1 MTVPRRTFAALFL
14 LLALVVGAVPALAPG
29 VRAVDPPDEPPP
41 PVEPTPT
48 PTPEPTP
55 TPTPEPTPTPTP
67 EPTPTPA
74 VPPVGSP
81 ESPMSD
87 HLSSDVYGYL
97 PYWEMTSAIVDYL
110 DWNALSVLSLF
121 SVTST
126 GTGTINRTLG
136 GYKAITGSLGR
147 TLVATAKSRGVRV
160 ELTFTSFGYD
170 KNAAFFADPAR
181 QATLIAELRALV
193 LDVGA
198 DGVNVDVELI
208 KGTWFA
214 AYGAF
219 VANLRAALQAD
230 NPAASVSVATNANT
244 SGAQMAKRAAD
255 AGADRIF
262 IMGYAYRTT
271 SSNPGAIAP
280 LVGRSSP
287 SGLDLRWTVDRY
299 AAEGVPLGRTILGLP
314 YYGVSW
320 PTASGALGAPR
331 TTTGSTYVPRR
342 HIGQPAS
349 LGASLRYEPG
359 ESVSWYAWYDTAAGT
374 WRQVFYDTPTS
385 LQPKYAYA
393 VSRGLAGVGIWA
405 LGYDRGVPGY
415 WELLKS
421 MFGPP
426 LVATLNVA
434 PSPTRSLTVAAT
446 VATTSGSRPVSDVR
460 FHAEGQAWGL
470 WQPMVPA
477 TVDANGL
484 PVAAPPYPVSLS
496 ASAAD
501 GRRLVWAQV
510 RDQGGTMSSA
520 VSAAVELDRTA
531 PVLAEAPVLWYS
543 ATSGSW
549 RARWKAAKDL
559 HGPVAYRVQYSV
571 NNGPWKIATLQTPT
585 AGIVLPVRS
594 RASKVAVR
602 VRAVDVL
609 GNWGPA
615 KLTRR

>member
-1 MTVPRRTFAALFL
+1 MTVPRRTLAALL
-14 LLALVVGAVPALAPG
+14 LLMVLAIGVAPALAPG
-29 VRAVDPPDEPPP
+29 VRAED
-41 PVEPTPT
+41 PTPT
-48 PTPEPTP
+48 PVVETPSPSPVDTPTPSPSPTP
-55 TPTPEPTPTPTP
+55 TPSPTA
-67 EPTPTPA
+67 PA
-74 VPPVGSP
+74 IGSP

-121 SVTST
+121 SVTQT
-126 GTGTINRTLG
+126 ATGTINRTLA

-181 QATLIAELRALV
+181 QAALIAELRALV

-320 PTASGALGAPR
+320 PTTSGIPGCASNHHGFHLGAPPPHR
-331 TTTGSTYVPRR
+331 RARVTG
-342 HIGQPAS
+342 G
-349 LGASLRYEPG
+349 
-359 ESVSWYAWYDTAAGT
+359 
-374 WRQVFYDTPTS
+374 
-385 LQPKYAYA
+385 
-393 VSRGLAGVGIWA
+393 
-405 LGYDRGVPGY
+405 
-415 WELLKS
+415 
-421 MFGPP
+421 
-426 LVATLNVA
+426 VA
-434 PSPTRSLTVAAT
+434 PL
-446 VATTSGSRPVSDVR
+446 
-460 FHAEGQAWGL
+460 
-470 WQPMVPA
+470 
-477 TVDANGL
+477 
-484 PVAAPPYPVSLS
+484 
-496 ASAAD
+496 
-501 GRRLVWAQV
+501 
-510 RDQGGTMSSA
+510 
-520 VSAAVELDRTA
+520 
-531 PVLAEAPVLWYS
+531 
-543 ATSGSW
+543 
-549 RARWKAAKDL
+549 
-559 HGPVAYRVQYSV
+559 
-571 NNGPWKIATLQTPT
+571 
-585 AGIVLPVRS
+585 
-594 RASKVAVR
+594 
-602 VRAVDVL
+602 
-609 GNWGPA
+609 
-615 KLTRR
+615 

>member
-1 MTVPRRTFAALFL
+1 
-14 LLALVVGAVPALAPG
+14 
-29 VRAVDPPDEPPP
+29 
-41 PVEPTPT
+41 
-48 PTPEPTP
+48 
-55 TPTPEPTPTPTP
+55 
-67 EPTPTPA
+67 
-74 VPPVGSP
+74 
-81 ESPMSD
+81 MSD
-87 HLSSDVYGYL
+87 HLSGDVYGYL
-97 PYWEMTSAIVDYL
+97 PYWEMTSAIADYL

-121 SVTST
+121 SVTQT

-147 TLVATAKSRGVRV
+147 SLVATAKSRGVRV

-181 QATLIAELRALV
+181 QAVLIDELRALV

-219 VANLRAALQAD
+219 VANLRAVLQAD

-320 PTASGALGAPR
+320 PTTSGALGAPR

-342 HIGQPAS
+342 HIGEPRS

-359 ESVSWYAWYDTAAGT
+359 ESVSWYAWYDTVAGT

-385 LQPKYAYA
+385 LAPKYAYA
-393 VSRGLAGVGIWA
+393 ISRGLAGVGIWA

-426 LVATLNVA
+426 LLATLSVA
-434 PSPTRSLTVAAT
+434 PSLTRSLTVAAT
-446 VATTSGSRPVSDVR
+446 VGTSPGSRPVTDVR
-460 FHAEGQAWGL
+460 FHAEGQAWGP

-477 TVDANGL
+477 TVDVTTGL
-484 PVAAPPYPVSLS
+484 PVPAPPYPVSLS

-520 VSAAVELDRTA
+520 VSAVVELDRTA

-543 ATSGSW
+543 TTSGSW
-549 RARWKAAKDL
+549 RARWKAARDL
-559 HGPVAYRVQYSV
+559 HGPVVYRVQYSV
-571 NNGPWKIATLQTPT
+571 NNGPWKIATASTPK

-594 RASKVAVR
+594 RTAKVAIR
-602 VRAVDVL
+602 VRAGDVL

-615 KLTRR
+615 KVTRR

>member
-14 LLALVVGAVPALAPG
+14 LLALVVGAVPALAPR
-29 VRAVDPPDEPPP
+29 VRAVDPPVEPPP
-41 PVEPTPT
+41 TAEPTPT

-67 EPTPTPA
+67 TPMPTPT

-121 SVTST
+121 SVTWT
-126 GTGTINRTLG
+126 GSGTLDRSLG
-136 GYKAITGSLGR
+136 GYRAMTGSLGS
-147 TLVATAKSRGVRV
+147 TVIATAKARGVRV
-160 ELTFTSFGYD
+160 ELCFTSFGYD
-170 KNAAFFADPAR
+170 KNATLFGDPVR
-181 QATLIAELRALV
+181 QAAVIAELRALA
-193 LDVGA
+193 LATGA

-271 SSNPGAIAP
+271 SSNPGANAP

-299 AAEGVPLGRTILGLP
+299 ALEGVPLGRVILGLP
-314 YYGVSW
+314 YYGISW

-331 TTTGSTYVPRR
+331 TATGSTYVPRR
-342 HIGQPAS
+342 HIGEPAS

-359 ESVSWYAWYDTAAGT
+359 ESVSWYAWYDAAAST

-426 LVATLNVA
+426 LVATLSVA
-434 PSPTRSLTVAAT
+434 PSPTRSLIVAAT

-460 FHAEGQAWGL
+460 FHAEGQAWGR

-496 ASAAD
+496 ASATD

-531 PVLAEAPVLWYS
+531 PALAEAPVLWYS
-543 ATSGSW
+543 TTSGSW

-559 HGPVAYRVQYSV
+559 HGPVAYRVKYSV

-594 RASKVAVR
+594 PASKVAVY

-615 KLTRR
+615 KVTRR

>member
-1 MTVPRRTFAALFL
+1 MTVPRRTFAALL
-14 LLALVVGAVPALAPG
+14 LLMVLAIGVAPALAPA
-29 VRAVDPPDEPPP
+29 VRAEDPTPT
-41 PVEPTPT
+41 PVETPTPT
-48 PTPEPTP
+48 PTPIETPSASPSPSPTP
-55 TPTPEPTPTPTP
+55 T
-67 EPTPTPA
+67 
-74 VPPVGSP
+74 VPPIGSP
-81 ESPMSD
+81 KSPMSD

-121 SVTST
+121 SVTQT
-126 GTGTINRTLG
+126 ATGTINRSLAG
-136 GYKAITGSLGR
+136 CKAIIGSLGR
-147 TLVATAKSRGVRV
+147 TLVATAKARGVRV

-170 KNAAFFADPAR
+170 KNAAFFGDPAR
-181 QATLIAELRALV
+181 QETLIAELRALV

-219 VANLRAALQAD
+219 VANLRAALQVD

-299 AAEGVPLGRTILGLP
+299 ALEGVPLGRTILGLP

-342 HIGQPAS
+342 HIGEPRS

-374 WRQVFYDTPTS
+374 WRQVFYDTPAS
-385 LQPKYAYA
+385 LRPKYAYA
-393 VSRGLAGVGIWA
+393 VARGLAGVGIWA

-426 LVATLNVA
+426 LVATLSVA
-434 PSPTRSLTVAAT
+434 PSLTRSLTVAAT
-446 VATTSGSRPVSDVR
+446 VGSAPGSRPVTDVR
-460 FHAEGQAWGL
+460 FHAEGQAWGP
-470 WQPMVPA
+470 WQPIVPA
-477 TVDANGL
+477 TVDVTTGL
-484 PVAAPPYPVSLS
+484 PAPAPPYPVTLKSS
-496 ASAAD
+496 VAD

-510 RDQGGTMSSA
+510 RDQGGTLSSA
-520 VSAAVELDRTA
+520 VSAAVTLDRTA

-543 ATSGSW
+543 TTSGSW
-549 RARWKAAKDL
+549 RARWKAAKDP
-559 HGPVAYRVQYSV
+559 HAPVGYRVQYSV

-594 RASKVAVR
+594 RAAKVAVR

-615 KLTRR
+615 KVTRR